1 MRKNIF
7 LHYMVLIII
16 GVSITGFFTSKLA
29 QKFYRYEVEERLV
42 NLASLIQYQIQQNIS
57 KGDRIDFDR
66 AAKDYAQIL
75 NRYAN
80 SNSDLQDLNARVT
93 FIDFDGRVIGESQAS
108 YLEMENHLNRK
119 EIKEAI
125 QGKVGSDSRFSNTLK
140 VEFLYVAV
148 PLNTSRAVV
157 RVSYPL
163 VQIKKIN
170 ELIWYYAIAGILA
183 GLLFTMLLALKF
195 SESLTQPINEL
206 IAISREISLGNYS
219 KRVNIKSKDELGQLA
234 DTFNEM
240 AEKLEKT
247 VADLKDKSLK
257 ADSVMDSM
265 TNGIVAVDTDFRII
279 LINSIA
285 CEMFGIKNDSEVIG
299 TNILESIRNR
309 QINNY
314 LRETIEKNVSTVNE
328 ITLASPDGKVLRVY
342 TNPIKPRESSG
353 PNSGG
358 IISLHDITNIKKLE
372 HIRTEFVSNV
382 THELKT
388 PLTSIRGFIETLRNG
403 AINDREVAEKFLE
416 IIDIEAERLYILIN
430 DILQLS
436 EIESKQKDTN
446 IYTYNLRSI
455 IEEVMSILEGM
466 ATKKGVELSFDTD
479 KRIKINA
486 NKDRIKQMLINLIDN
501 AIKYNVKGG
510 KVLVKAFKSEGRI
523 IITVK
528 DTGIGIPPEHIPRI
542 FERFYRVDKGRSR
555 SMGGTGL
562 GLSIVKHIVNL
573 YNGDIKVISE
583 PGAGTEFIVQLPA

>member
-1 MRKNIF
+1 
-7 LHYMVLIII
+7 MVLIII

-265 TNGIVAVDTDFRII
+265 TNGIVAVDTDFSII

-328 ITLASPDGKVLRVY
+328 ITLASPVGKVLRVY

>member
-1 MRKNIF
+1 
-7 LHYMVLIII
+7 MVLIII